1 MAVLNLASAQVP
13 SGAKVIGSGS
23 GQFYVS
29 SRGNISPR
37 SLELGS
43 QPDMIALEPALVAV
57 SCDRIKAELLREI
70 DMPDQ
75 WRGKIFVTIR
85 PGRSANE
92 PISVVSEKFGG
103 KWQSVVGL
111 PDAVNRN
118 QFVEAIVRGTL
129 LEIANR
135 NATLQSVEMPEWLV
149 RGLARELMGSD
160 EVKLILPPPTKYENG
175 LTISRTKL
183 DFSDT
188 PHPSATL
195 TRKMNPLTEAAAV
208 LKNSE
213 PLTFDE
219 LSWPTDEQLSGAS
232 ADVYNSSAQLFV
244 DQLLHEKNGP
254 KCLRAMLAEMP
265 DYLNW
270 QLAFQ
275 HAFEPMFKTPLDVE
289 KWWAL
294 DITQFNGRD
303 LLHLLTREES
313 MKQLD
318 AIFNIPIDVQIGQ
331 TSPMR
336 TGITLQTVIRGWSR
350 PRQLETLKAAAW
362 SLEVLRLRIAPEFI
376 PLLDQYRLVL
386 QDYYQKRSMST
397 RILMD
402 LRLVSDK
409 SVEEAVQRLDV
420 LDVQRANLR
429 RQIFEPV
436 TASAETPQSVA
447 P

>member
-85 PGRSANE
+85 PGRLANE

-160 EVKLILPPPTKYENG
+160 EVKLILPPPTKYEN
-175 LTISRTKL
+175 
-183 DFSDT
+183 
-188 PHPSATL
+188 
-195 TRKMNPLTEAAAV
+195 
-208 LKNSE
+208 
-213 PLTFDE
+213 
-219 LSWPTDEQLSGAS
+219 
-232 ADVYNSSAQLFV
+232 
-244 DQLLHEKNGP
+244 
-254 KCLRAMLAEMP
+254 
-265 DYLNW
+265 
-270 QLAFQ
+270 
-275 HAFEPMFKTPLDVE
+275 
-289 KWWAL
+289 
-294 DITQFNGRD
+294 
-303 LLHLLTREES
+303 
-313 MKQLD
+313 
-318 AIFNIPIDVQIGQ
+318 
-331 TSPMR
+331 
-336 TGITLQTVIRGWSR
+336 
-350 PRQLETLKAAAW
+350 
-362 SLEVLRLRIAPEFI
+362 
-376 PLLDQYRLVL
+376 
-386 QDYYQKRSMST
+386 
-397 RILMD
+397 
-402 LRLVSDK
+402 
-409 SVEEAVQRLDV
+409 
-420 LDVQRANLR
+420 
-429 RQIFEPV
+429 
-436 TASAETPQSVA
+436 
-447 P
+447 